1 MSQGGAYYI
10 IKRVRDWDFFNRE
23 RSELIVVK
31 VAKPHPNIT
40 RGYRAPVF
48 KKYSHVSL
56 GELVDLGCVDEK
68 LASLVN
74 VYIREEEFEEL
85 MREYIHRCSKDKE
98 SLYWRLRNLEW
109 LLEAQVVKPERE
121 KKEYPLSVYYEI
133 PESIYTVVETRAKK
147 DYHLGG
153 PIYVYVFKRKFC
165 IVSLES
171 GVAVYLPMDLDEV
184 SVEASKNLD
193 RGSLDLLGEAVR
205 ALDSMLKDIYDGDE
219 TLKTVHEVASYTL
232 MLHEMFK

>member
-10 IKRVRDWDFFNRE
+10 IKRVRDWDFFNGE

-74 VYIREEEFEEL
+74 VYIREEEFKELVEQYIRKCHKDESEVNKRLQKLEEL
-85 MREYIHRCSKDKE
+85 LNSPFMRYPYYVHPEFNIE
-98 SLYWRLRNLEW
+98 IAWRAFRKAKKAYRFSIELETSYDVCVYERDFSIVRRWRGETVVYLPLSAEEVNLEAVKELDSTTVE
-109 LLEAQVVKPERE
+109 LLKDAVATIG
-121 KKEYPLSVYYEI
+121 KK
-133 PESIYTVVETRAKK
+133 
-147 DYHLGG
+147 
-153 PIYVYVFKRKFC
+153 
-165 IVSLES
+165 LES
-171 GVAVYLPMDLDEV
+171 G
-184 SVEASKNLD
+184 
-193 RGSLDLLGEAVR
+193 
-205 ALDSMLKDIYDGDE
+205 GDE
-219 TLKTVHEVASYTL
+219 TLRKIYEVISYTL
-232 MLHEMFK
+232 VLHEMLG

>member
-1 MSQGGAYYI
+1 MAYYI
-10 IKRVRDWDFFNRE
+10 IKRVWDWYKGWYRKW
-23 RSELIVVK
+23 LVVK
-31 VAKPHPNIT
+31 VDKPHPSIA
-40 RGYRAPVF
+40 RGFRALTF
-48 KKYSHVSL
+48 KKYPNLSL
-56 GELVDLGCVDEK
+56 SELVHWRCVDER
-68 LASLVN
+68 LASLEGKFL
-74 VYIREEEFEEL
+74 REDEFEKL